1 MRRHRR
7 RRRAVKGRRL
17 SAPAAE
23 RTTIDDIIL
32 NRYLAA

>member
-7 RRRAVKGRRL
+7 RSRVVKGRRL
-17 SAPAAE
+17 SAPTTE

-32 NRYLAA
+32 NRYT

>member
-7 RRRAVKGRRL
+7 RRSRVVKGRRL

-32 NRYLAA
+32 NR